1 MFLMFYF
8 LLGSGTFSQDAFR
21 LIQAVQN
28 GTLNEII
35 RIHEDLC
42 SVVFSTV
49 SAYSVWF
56 VLHWFTYGASV
67 VLTVIYISEEVHS
80 RTKYHTHTIEFVFLG
95 LILVCVLY
103 QFLFPCFCAARMT
116 SNCTGKIFIK
126 LHTYQRTGGSP
137 GTDSAVRGKGG
148 KISEPNGNLGR
159 GKGVHLS
166 ARFAH
171 RLFSLFHPVFCLVP
185 HYEDWSEGC
194 RQCQYQI
201 QTLR

>member
-1 MFLMFYF
+1 MFYF
-8 LLGSGTFSQDAFR
+8 FLGSGTFAQDAFR

-42 SVVFSTV
+42 SVVFRTV

-95 LILVCVLY
+95 LILVCFLY

-116 SNCTGKIFIK
+116 SNCTGKIFIE
-126 LHTYQRTGGSP
+126 LPQ
-137 GTDSAVRGKGG
+137 
-148 KISEPNGNLGR
+148 EPVMG
-159 GKGVHLS
+159 
-166 ARFAH
+166 
-171 RLFSLFHPVFCLVP
+171 P
-185 HYEDWSEGC
+185 
-194 RQCQYQI
+194 
-201 QTLR
+201 

>member
-1 MFLMFYF
+1 MFYF
-8 LLGSGTFSQDAFR
+8 FLGSGTFSQDAFR

-95 LILVCVLY
+95 LILVCFLY

-116 SNCTGKIFIK
+116 SNCTGKIFIELPQEPMMGPWWASDYIQTSRPRVARVPQWGK
-126 LHTYQRTGGSP
+126 KAEKSASRTGILEGESRRPPLGSLRSP
-137 GTDSAVRGKGG
+137 TFFAVSRG
-148 KISEPNGNLGR
+148 
-159 GKGVHLS
+159 
-166 ARFAH
+166 
-171 RLFSLFHPVFCLVP
+171 
-185 HYEDWSEGC
+185 
-194 RQCQYQI
+194 
-201 QTLR
+201 

>member
-1 MFLMFYF
+1 MFYF
-8 LLGSGTFSQDAFR
+8 FLGSGTFSQDAFR

-80 RTKYHTHTIEFVFLG
+80 RTKYHTHAIEFVFLG
-95 LILVCVLY
+95 LILVCFLY

-116 SNCTGKIFIK
+116 SNCTGKIFIE
-126 LHTYQRTGGSP
+126 LPQ
-137 GTDSAVRGKGG
+137 
-148 KISEPNGNLGR
+148 EPVMG
-159 GKGVHLS
+159 
-166 ARFAH
+166 
-171 RLFSLFHPVFCLVP
+171 P
-185 HYEDWSEGC
+185 
-194 RQCQYQI
+194 
-201 QTLR
+201 

>member
-1 MFLMFYF
+1 M
-8 LLGSGTFSQDAFR
+8 
-21 LIQAVQN
+21 QAVQN

-116 SNCTGKIFIK
+116 SNCTGKIFIE
-126 LHTYQRTGGSP
+126 LNQEPMMGPWWASGYIQTSRP
-137 GTDSAVRGKGG
+137 GVARAPHVKEKGRKNRRAERESWEGKGG
-148 KISEPNGNLGR
+148 
-159 GKGVHLS
+159 VH
-166 ARFAH
+166 
-171 RLFSLFHPVFCLVP
+171 LFHPVFCLFP
-185 HYEDWSEGC
+185 NC
-194 RQCQYQI
+194 RKPGPRL
-201 QTLR
+201 TGVNF

>member
-1 MFLMFYF
+1 MIIQYSLDYKYISV
-8 LLGSGTFSQDAFR
+8 LLRSGSGTFSQDAFR

-67 VLTVIYISEEVHS
+67 VLTVIYITEEVHG

-116 SNCTGKIFIK
+116 SNCTGKIFIELHQEAMMGSW
-126 LHTYQRTGGSP
+126 LHTDQQTGGSP
-137 GTDSAVRGKGG
+137 GS
-148 KISEPNGNLGR
+148 
-159 GKGVHLS
+159 
-166 ARFAH
+166 
-171 RLFSLFHPVFCLVP
+171 
-185 HYEDWSEGC
+185 
-194 RQCQYQI
+194 Q
-201 QTLR
+201 

>member
-35 RIHEDLC
+35 RIHEDFC

-95 LILVCVLY
+95 LILVCALY

-148 KISEPNGNLGR
+148 KLASRTGIWGGERASTSRLASRNDFFRCFTLF
-159 GKGVHLS
+159 
-166 ARFAH
+166 FALFPTMKTGP
-171 RLFSLFHPVFCLVP
+171 RLTGDKLFNSL
-185 HYEDWSEGC
+185 
-194 RQCQYQI
+194 
-201 QTLR
+201 

>member
-1 MFLMFYF
+1 MNSLVTLFSAPLGNLSPGTSVSVLSFQRDIYVNALSSWSYSIHLITNMFLMFYF

-80 RTKYHTHTIEFVFLG
+80 RTKYHTPTIEFVLLG
-95 LILVCVLY
+95 LILVCFLY
-103 QFLFPCFCAARMT
+103 QFLFPCFCVARMT
-116 SNCTGKIFIK
+116 TNCTGKIFME
-126 LHTYQRTGGSP
+126 LH
-137 GTDSAVRGKGG
+137 
-148 KISEPNGNLGR
+148 
-159 GKGVHLS
+159 
-166 ARFAH
+166 
-171 RLFSLFHPVFCLVP
+171 
-185 HYEDWSEGC
+185 
-194 RQCQYQI
+194 
-201 QTLR
+201 

>member
-1 MFLMFYF
+1 MFYF
-8 LLGSGTFSQDAFR
+8 VLGSGTFSQDAFR

-95 LILVCVLY
+95 LILVCALY

-116 SNCTGKIFIK
+116 SNCTGKIFIE
-126 LHTYQRTGGSP
+126 LHTYQQTGDSP
-137 GTDSAVRGKGG
+137 GTDSVVRVKGE
-148 KISEPNGNLGR
+148 KIGEPNGNLGR

-171 RLFSLFHPVFCLVP
+171 RLFSLFQPVFFPFSPL
-185 HYEDWSEGC
+185 
-194 RQCQYQI
+194 
-201 QTLR
+201 